1 MLEGPTLAL
10 ERVEGKRT
18 FELAESHSPP
28 SPKRTPFSSAT
39 TKTKKDFFFFPR
51 LTKQSSVDKY
61 SNSLLTYIQP
71 FLKGLKKVSLR
82 CLNMPPAFLF
92 NLFCYQT
99 FPP

>member
-39 TKTKKDFFFFPR
+39 TKTKKDFFF
-51 LTKQSSVDKY
+51 LV
-61 SNSLLTYIQP
+61 
-71 FLKGLKKVSLR
+71 
-82 CLNMPPAFLF
+82 
-92 NLFCYQT
+92 
-99 FPP
+99 